1 MRNNRLTTDT
11 FHFLQLL
18 SEKGIGDVMT
28 TKLKIISGFALMAIL
43 LGVIAFFS
51 HKGIQDASD
60 GFNAYRRLARFNVAT
75 SDLDSAVY
83 AAGFHTTQFLLY
95 RKSEEF
101 DLARK
106 SVELARSKV
115 NDCMNLVVKPERR
128 AKLETVVKDLTGIQ
142 NEMDAAR
149 KSVVEAYDLYLN
161 TVQPGARKA
170 QGMLADLG
178 ALAAKVG
185 NTAALGNIS
194 DVWKNFANLRSA
206 LSRFAESRLEQD
218 AKRIRDIFSA
228 ELAPPLKELES
239 LMVTEEGRKAYK
251 DFSGM
256 ISELHKAF
264 QSMDKA
270 SAEAEKATQTLLAL
284 MEELD
289 AATSIVSGE
298 VNDEMN
304 TQGPATLSANEA
316 AQKQALV
323 TGAGGFVLA
332 VVFACLIVFGIVRV
346 LNQLGAFAA
355 SVARGDFS
363 YKISVR
369 ERGEIG
375 TVIEAMKQIPAV
387 LDQVISQA
395 ADLSDK
401 ILGGRFRDRLDDGKF
416 AGAYADIAKAINSV
430 SGAYTNVMDSLP
442 LPLMACDKGNSILFL
457 NTAAQNAMGGNHV
470 NTLCSGHLKAAECGN
485 SGCFGLNAIN
495 KGSSFSGETTIY
507 PGGKRM
513 DIAVSA
519 LPLFNS
525 RHEAV
530 GYIEAL
536 TDLTEM
542 KEKQTV
548 MLRVAR
554 DASEIADRV
563 AAASEEL
570 SAQVEQV
577 SRGAE
582 MQRSR
587 VESTA
592 SAMTE
597 MNATVLEV
605 ARSAGQASEQSDGTR
620 SKAQD
625 GAELVNK
632 VVRSINTV
640 NGVASTL
647 QGNMQELGK
656 QAESIGGVMNVIS
669 DIADQT
675 NLLAL
680 NAAIEAARAG
690 EAGRGFA
697 VVADEVRKLAEKTMT
712 ATQEVGAS
720 ITAIQHSARAN
731 INEVGTAVENI
742 TEATSLANSS
752 GEALKEIVNL
762 AAANSSVVASIAT
775 AAEEQSATS
784 EEINRAIDEINR
796 IVAETTDGMVQS
808 SAAVQDLSRMA
819 QELRRVMEGLK

>member
-1 MRNNRLTTDT
+1 
-11 FHFLQLL
+11 
-18 SEKGIGDVMT
+18 MT
-28 TKLKIISGFALMAIL
+28 TKLKIISGFALMALL

-51 HKGIQDASD
+51 HKAIEDASD

-83 AAGFHTTQFLLY
+83 AAGFHVSQFLLY
-95 RKSEEF
+95 RKAENF
-101 DLARK
+101 DAARK
-106 SVELARSKV
+106 STELAQSKTQ
-115 NDCMNLVVKPERR
+115 DCMGLVEKPDRR
-128 AKLETVVKDLTGIQ
+128 AKLEAVVKDLASLQ
-142 NEMDAAR
+142 SEMETVRKNVLDA
-149 KSVVEAYDLYLN
+149 YNQYTN

-170 QGMLADLG
+170 QGLLADLG
-178 ALAAKVG
+178 TLSAKAGNAAALAG
-185 NTAALGNIS
+185 IS
-194 DVWKNFANLRSA
+194 EVWKNFANLRSA
-206 LSRFAESRLEQD
+206 MSRFAESRLEQD

-228 ELAPPLKELES
+228 ELGPPLNALES
-239 LMVTEEGRKAYK
+239 MTATEEERKGYK
-251 DFSGM
+251 DFSTV
-256 ISELHKAF
+256 IAELNKAF
-264 QSMDKA
+264 QIMDKA
-270 SAEAEKATQTLLAL
+270 SADAEKATQSITAL
-284 MEELD
+284 MNRLD
-289 AATSIVSGE
+289 TATSTVSDG
-298 VNDEMN
+298 VNSEMN
-304 TQGPATLSANEA
+304 TQGPATLAANEA
-316 AQKQALV
+316 AQKQTLI
-323 TGAGGFVLA
+323 TGVGGFVLA

-401 ILGGRFRDRLDDGKF
+401 ILSGRFRDRLDDGKF
-416 AGAYADIAKAINSV
+416 AGSYADIAKAVNSV
-430 SGAYTNVMDSLP
+430 SGAYTNVFDALP
-442 LPLMACDKGNSILFL
+442 LPLMACDKSNAILFL
-457 NTAAQNAMGGNHV
+457 NTAAQKALGGNHV
-470 NTLCSGHLKAAECGN
+470 NSSCSGHLKAAECGN

-495 KGSSFSGETTIY
+495 KGGAFSGETTIH

-513 DIAVSA
+513 DVAVSA

-525 RHEAV
+525 KHEAV

-542 KEKQTV
+542 KEKQAV
-548 MLRVAR
+548 MMRVAR

-605 ARSAGQASEQSDGTR
+605 ARSAGQASEQSEGTR

-640 NGVASTL
+640 NGVAANL

-720 ITAIQHSARAN
+720 ITAIQNSARAN
-731 INEVGTAVENI
+731 ISEVGTAVNNI
-742 TEATSLANSS
+742 TDATGLANSS

-762 AAANSSVVASIAT
+762 AAANSAVVASIAT

-808 SAAVQDLSRMA
+808 SSAVQDLSRMA
-819 QELRRVMEGLK
+819 QELRRVMDGLK

>member
-1 MRNNRLTTDT
+1 
-11 FHFLQLL
+11 
-18 SEKGIGDVMT
+18 MT
-28 TKLKIISGFALMAIL
+28 TKIKIVSGFALMALL

-60 GFNAYRRLARFNVAT
+60 GFSAYRRLARFNAAT

-83 AAGFHTTQFLLY
+83 AAGFRVSQFLLY
-95 RKSEEF
+95 RKSE
-101 DLARK
+101 DSDSASK
-106 SVELARSKV
+106 SLELARNKMK
-115 NDCMNLVVKPERR
+115 DCMNLVVKPERR
-128 AKLETVVKDLTGIQ
+128 AKLEAVSADLASIQ
-142 NEMDAAR
+142 SAMDAAR
-149 KSVVEAYDLYLN
+149 KNVLEGYDRYLKD
-161 TVQPGARKA
+161 VQPVARKA
-170 QGMLADLG
+170 QDRLADLG
-178 ALAAKVG
+178 AQAAKVG
-185 NTAALGNIS
+185 NTAALAGIS
-194 DVWKNFANLRSA
+194 EVWKHFANLRSA

-218 AKRIRDIFSA
+218 AKRIQEIFSA
-228 ELAPPLKELES
+228 ELEPALKELGGR
-239 LMVTEEGRKAYK
+239 LTTEEGLKVYN
-251 DFSGM
+251 DFS
-256 ISELHKAF
+256 SLFAELGRTF
-264 QSMDKA
+264 QSMAK
-270 SAEAEKATQTLLAL
+270 SNAEAEKATQAMLTV
-284 MEELD
+284 MGRLD
-289 AATSIVSGE
+289 TATTVVSGE
-298 VNDEMN
+298 VDDEMN
-304 TQGPATLSANEA
+304 TQGTATLAANNA
-316 AQKQALV
+316 AQKQALI

-355 SVARGDFS
+355 SVAKGDFS
-363 YKISVR
+363 YRITVR

-375 TVIEAMKQIPAV
+375 AVIEAMKQIPAV
-387 LDQVISQA
+387 LEQVIAQA

-416 AGAYADIAKAINSV
+416 AGSYADIAKAVNSV
-430 SGAYTNVMDSLP
+430 SSAYTNVFDALP
-442 LPLMACDKGNSILFL
+442 LPLMACDKSNSILFL
-457 NTAAQNAMGGNHV
+457 NTAAQGALGGNHV
-470 NTLCSGHLKAAECGN
+470 NTACSGHLKAAECGN
-485 SGCFGLNAIN
+485 SGCFGLNAMN
-495 KGSSFSGETTIY
+495 KGSAFTGETTIH
-507 PGGKRM
+507 PCGKRM

-519 LPLFNS
+519 LPLYNS
-525 RHEAV
+525 KREAV
-530 GYIEAL
+530 GYIEAI

-542 KEKQTV
+542 KEKQAV
-548 MLRVAR
+548 MMRVAR

-605 ARSAGQASEQSDGTR
+605 ARSAGQASEQSEGTR

-640 NGVASTL
+640 NGVAANL

-720 ITAIQHSARAN
+720 ISAIQHSARAN
-731 INEVGTAVENI
+731 INEVGTAVNNI
-742 TEATSLANSS
+742 TDATDLANSS

-819 QELRRVMEGLK
+819 QELRRVMESLK